1 MTWGQIWV
9 ILFIGALLCLGD
21 ITASALNHRRDVNGC
36 LTSQHSTVE
45 KKQDRLP
52 IN

>member
-1 MTWGQIWV
+1 MIER
-9 ILFIGALLCLGD
+9 ILLVVAVVMLIADLISTIVYPSKHPIGV
-21 ITASALNHRRDVNGC
+21 SV
-36 LTSQHSTVE
+36 TSQHSTVE